1 MKKLM
6 MSMAVAAFAAA
17 AFAQEPTAPAAKG
30 PARAAMPPRF
40 ERMPA
45 GGPMGG
51 DPLLR
56 AVMNPKV
63 AEAIGLTDEQKAKVK
78 ELRNGGGS
86 RELQEKFRKGQELQ
100 SKLLRAETIDEAA
113 VMAAIDE
120 TWEARKELAKEQTR
134 RVIAV
139 RSILTPEQ
147 VKKALSA
154 MRELRGSRPGRRTA
168 KGKPGEGAKPAE
180 APAPTPAN

>member
-6 MSMAVAAFAAA
+6 MTRVATAFAAA
-17 AFAQEPTAPAAKG
+17 VSAQEPAAPVANA

-40 ERMPA
+40 ERMSM
-45 GGPMGG
+45 GGPMGA

-63 AEAIGLTDEQKAKVK
+63 AEAIGLTDEQKSKIK
-78 ELRNGGGS
+78 ELRGDNGS

-120 TWEARKELAKEQTR
+120 TWEARKELAKSQTR
-134 RVIAV
+134 RLIAV
-139 RSILTPEQ
+139 RSILTPDQ

-154 MRELRGSRPGRRTA
+154 MRDLRGARAARRNA
-168 KGKPGEGAKPAE
+168 KGKSGEGAKPAE
-180 APAPTPAN
+180 APAPTPAS